1 MRNYAEN
8 SRRMEQ
14 QKEYRRRKQ
23 LKKLQRNIFLVN
35 IPPQNLPF
43 QDYWPTLS
51 AYFPDRG
58 NCFGQSVRSPD
69 STIPQGSVAAMEPE
83 KSG

>member
-23 LKKLQRNIFLVN
+23 LKKLQRNIFLV
-35 IPPQNLPF
+35 ILVMVLAWYGMRIRP
-43 QDYWPTLS
+43 
-51 AYFPDRG
+51 
-58 NCFGQSVRSPD
+58 
-69 STIPQGSVAAMEPE
+69 AAE
-83 KSG
+83 SG